1 MSQPI
6 QSSLVTTNLA
16 DILERVLDKGIVIA
30 GDIRIC
36 IADVELLTIE
46 IRLVI
51 CSVERAKEI
60 GINWWQDKSFLSPK
74 IKAENKKLKKPIS
87 TMDML
92 RKSEKK
98 AA

>member
-30 GDIRIC
+30 GDIRIS

-46 IRLVI
+46 IRLLI

-60 GINWWQDKSFLSPK
+60 GITWWEDNSFLSPK
-74 IKAENKKLKKPIS
+74 AKTKNKKLKKPIS

-92 RKSEKK
+92 RKSAKK
-98 AA
+98 AV

>member
-6 QSSLVTTNLA
+6 QSYLVTTNLA

-30 GDIRIC
+30 GDIRIS

-60 GINWWQDKSFLSPK
+60 GINWWQDKSFLST
-74 IKAENKKLKKPIS
+74 KAKSENKKLKKPIS
-87 TMDML
+87 AMDML